1 MARLESLDIP
11 LGTKMPKF
19 ILRDPD
25 GVIQVSDYAFGK
37 KGLLIVFTCNHCPY
51 AKAVWPR
58 VIRLGMYAQKN
69 GVNVLAINPNIN
81 PQYPDDAPTEMQNKI
96 KEWGIP
102 FPYLIDDTQKT
113 AREFKAQCTPD
124 IYLFNTAQKLVYHG
138 RVDDNWQDES
148 KVTKEELKEAIED
161 LVSGKPI
168 MGEQYPSWAAQL
180 NGWNKTYLSDRLKR
194 SERFQS
200 SSNRNFSILLFFCS
214 NWYSS
219 TNF

>member
-19 ILRDPD
+19 ILKDPN
-25 GVIQVSDYAFGK
+25 GVIQVSDYTFGK

-58 VIRLGMYAQKN
+58 VIRLGIYAQKN

-81 PQYPDDAPTEMQNKI
+81 PDYPDDSPDEMRNKI

-102 FPYLIDDTQKT
+102 FPYLIDNTQKT

-124 IYLFNTAQKLVYHG
+124 IYLFDAMQKLVYHG
-138 RVDDNWQDES
+138 RLDDNWQDES
-148 KVTKEELKEAIED
+148 KVTKEELKEAIEN
-161 LVSGKPI
+161 LVAGKPPT
-168 MGEQYPSWAAQL
+168 GEQYPSM
-180 NGWNKTYLSDRLKR
+180 GC
-194 SERFQS
+194 
-200 SSNRNFSILLFFCS
+200 SIK
-214 NWYSS
+214 WMV
-219 TNF
+219 